1 MVVLEKIIWISI
13 ILIIILSVKDKI
25 KLALP
30 LLLVIAGLILSLTQ
44 LVPSVD
50 MSPEMIFMW
59 YCLPYYSMQ
68 PGTLPFRISK
78 RRSGKFQSW
87 P

>member
-50 MSPEMIFMW
+50 MSPEMIF
-59 YCLPYYSMQ
+59 YVVLPPILFDAAWNTSI
-68 PGTLPFRISK
+68 PDFK